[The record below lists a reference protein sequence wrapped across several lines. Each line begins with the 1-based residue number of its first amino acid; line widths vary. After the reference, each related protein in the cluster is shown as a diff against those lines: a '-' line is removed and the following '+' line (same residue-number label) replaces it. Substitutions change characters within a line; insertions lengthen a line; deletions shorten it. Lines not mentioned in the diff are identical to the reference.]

1 MEEKIKVSYEQI
13 KKANEEIASM
23 KVGNGNYA
31 KVSER
36 VKAYRKVYPT
46 GTIETEIEN
55 ITEEEVRIKA
65 VVTDENNKIIATGRA
80 TEEKKAKGK
89 MTKFMLA

>member
-1 MEEKIKVSYEQI
+1 MEEKIKVNYEQI

-46 GTIETEIEN
+46 GSIETEIEN
-55 ITEEEVRIKA
+55 ITEEEARKISEAEALIEQQKA
-65 VVTDENNKIIATGRA
+65 GQNIRE
-80 TEEKKAKGK
+80 
-89 MTKFMLA
+89 